1 MKRNFS
7 YFQMQLKR
15 MYKVLPVLLVVNL
28 LACGCMGLLVA
39 KLLTDGVLSENS
51 RKFQIGVVGEFG
63 DSYLGLQFYTLIQ
76 SLDDSRFIIDLQ
88 ELTEK
93 EAARGLRRGELS
105 AYLRLPDGL
114 LGALDSG
121 VNDVYITYVAGGGQK
136 GIAGT
141 LAVELVDVASTLVTR
156 SQSAVFGMQRVLIT
170 QERGNEWENA
180 TQKLCLRLVEIVLNR
195 TKLCEVE
202 VLGMANGLSTEG
214 YYFCSVL
221 IIFLLM
227 AGINNSSLFINRSR
241 ELEKIMSAK
250 GVGVFFQV
258 IGEYLA
264 YVCLTIL
271 YMAGIFLLL
280 NFVLRRGYLELPEWE
295 RMGAEALPEFF
306 LKFMPVAAMI
316 AAMQFLLY
324 EMMSGIVS
332 SVLMQFV
339 CCISMGYVSGC
350 FYPAAFFPDVLQKIG
365 ELLPTGAALH
375 YVNECFVGN
384 VSVAGRMGI
393 FFYLLL
399 FLGLSVFFRKHRI
412 EGGQ

>member
-15 MYKVLPVLLVVNL
+15 MCKVLPVLLAVNL
-28 LACGCMGLLVA
+28 LACGCMGILVA
-39 KLLTDGVLSENS
+39 RLLTDGVLSENS

-63 DSYLGLQFYTLIQ
+63 DSYLGLQFYAMLQ

-88 ELTEK
+88 DVTEK

-121 VNDVYITYVAGGGQK
+121 ANDIYITYVAGGGQK

-156 SQSAVFGMQRVLIT
+156 SQSAVFGMQGVLIT
-170 QERGNEWENA
+170 QERYSEWEDA

-227 AGINNSSLFINRSR
+227 AGLNNSSLFVNRSR
-241 ELEKIMSAK
+241 ELHKIMSAK

-258 IGEYLA
+258 MGEYLS

-280 NFVLRRGYLELPEWE
+280 SFVLERGFLELPEWE
-295 RMGAEALPEFF
+295 KLGAEPLPEFF
-306 LKFMPVAAMI
+306 VRFVPVAAMI

-332 SVLMQFV
+332 SVLTQFV

-350 FYPAAFFPDVLQKIG
+350 FYPAAFFPDMMQRLG
-365 ELLPTGAALH
+365 ELLPTGTALH
-375 YVNECFVGN
+375 YVNECFLGN
-384 VSVAGRMGI
+384 VSLAGSLGI

-399 FLGLSVFFRKHRI
+399 FLSLSMLVRKYRI
-412 EGGQ
+412 QRG